1 MLDDG
6 VVRAYVDQL
15 LQEFRIGFEPYV
27 IAALQRTYADEWR
40 RVVART
46 PNLRMQ
52 IHNDVMAFDATALV
66 RLMTAH
72 WEACFA
78 RTMTLADRSLVLEVR
93 SIRNRWAHHGKI
105 TPYDVVRLADTIVR
119 LLQVIQAPN
128 LESMRLLRDEI
139 GARFYAPPSLW
150 QVMRARSAWWFAG
163 LFLCVGIVLAWVSMS
178 WWMSPNAFE
187 APPLVIE
194 TPRALTPLRNV
205 EPLVVVVTATP
216 TPIPSTAPATP
227 PLTTPT
233 PDSVMLAAFPCLPQQ
248 IKGNGETMIYHVPD
262 GAYYALTRNN
272 SVVCFDNENEALA
285 AGYRKAKR

>member
-1 MLDDG
+1 MSDDG
-6 VVRAYVDQL
+6 AVRAYVDQL
-15 LQEFRIGFEPYV
+15 LQGFRIGFEPYV

-128 LESMRLLRDEI
+128 LAAMMLLRDEI
-139 GARFYAPPSLW
+139 GARYYAPPSRW
-150 QVMRARSAWWFAG
+150 QAVMARSAW
-163 LFLCVGIVLAWVSMS
+163 LFVGVILCGGIVLAWMGMN
-178 WWMSPNAFE
+178 WWMPTTSFE

-194 TPRALTPLRNV
+194 TPRALTPLRKV
-205 EPLVVVVTATP
+205 EPLVVVVTATIL
-216 TPIPSTAPATP
+216 PITSTATP
-227 PLTTPT
+227 PGGTPT
-233 PDSVMLAAFPCLPQQ
+233 PDSAMLASFPCLPQQ
-248 IKGNGETMIYHVPD
+248 IKGNGDTMIYHLPD
-262 GAYYALTRNN
+262 GAYYAVTRND

-285 AGYRKAKR
+285 AGYRKSKR